1 MLPGEVSI
9 FFYCALGSAPYRPVR
24 GDGLLGYEVIGPLS
38 YLIPKSAPRIGNGMI
53 VL

>member
-9 FFYCALGSAPYRPVR
+9 FFYCTLGRVPYRPVR
-24 GDGLLGYEVIGPLS
+24 GDGLLGYEVLGPLS
-38 YLIPKSAPRIGNGMI
+38 HLIPKSASRIGNGLI